1 MDDAQLLATV
11 TAGELLEF
19 RASQF
24 PPAFVDAN
32 PSIFLNL
39 AWIHPAQLRAFLR
52 DRDSSSRSVTVP
64 VKAEAVAASVSIRR
78 APRIKVEDSNAQILD
93 ISSPPHLPRAR
104 QTIRTRQVVEDD
116 IDITE
121 ILSSDDEME
130 VEAALRPTGASS
142 DPPEPSAE
150 EELEASAQ
158 AILTLSTTVWYDTDI
173 VSKAIDGLAKINRQ
187 TKVERVEYL
196 NNVIPSYFPVP
207 RTRTAFILDLRDPKF
222 DFYDKAGDP
231 LLADTLILDANQES
245 WATTGGG
252 GDQLPACLLFN
263 GQPIKCRRSRHTCN
277 GCYHCSELDKSLVN
291 VTRFELDT
299 SSRAEVISAEIATR
313 IAEGD
318 TPEKLA
324 AAFHRVIMSANR
336 KCTAKD
342 HIGAPCEGHPIMKA
356 KNDGTLRMGWFITCS
371 EWTPNWCDHRSDSI
385 PDNVGP
391 ILLAELM
398 SPTAAFSSASNTA
411 PCSRIISARVGQREK
426 YCAHVHLKQGKT
438 VRGTMIHHP
447 CPAYM
452 TIYVPLDSS
461 LRMACVVFDPGCPH
475 SHPMS
480 PMTKLSLNY
489 EETYRKCVR
498 ATGILGTT
506 VQKVDDAPTT
516 LLLLKGQSPA
526 MYHPALHTKRLK
538 QGIIRDEK
546 LKASPEG
553 LGVAGI
559 YARHVKDLDLPPEER
574 YIQSIITTPGGR
586 IIIITM
592 VPYLANLVHVA
603 RTVQVDTTF
612 GRTLG
617 DLNEWEFIIWYGS
630 VERVLTV
637 GRVYTNGAD
646 RPHYKCLFD
655 ELQKIIFRLTGKQLR
670 FKRFTRGGNLITMG
684 VDLEAAQVQGA
695 SDSFLPTNEPEY
707 SGITTEDPD
716 EFSEYYVRACISHA
730 KRGVHRLKP
739 FVTAEVFARLMDF
752 PYMKTEED
760 VTNFTSWVA
769 GLNVKKVQDWWKHK
783 LQYRWIIP
791 SLVKSQSRIHSAD
804 WDITD
809 SSTNLNE
816 GQHHWTNQQTG
827 VKLTPLE
834 AVEAARK
841 VDFKT
846 AREVQDSLETGIL
859 DNNSNNMLHRMGRK
873 VQRAANAHAK
883 VRAAAQQSDE
893 TDGLQADYDEAKA
906 AKKLTDQAVKDAQVK
921 LSAAKGTTRRKRGT
935 GKTTAVVPEPLLQAS
950 SSGHVLSSRR
960 VPKAPVILTP
970 LIAPIFQDT
979 STDIATALAVPELQF
994 QGLFPAIPLAS
1005 ALSLI

>member
-19 RASQF
+19 RVSQF

-52 DRDSSSRSVTVP
+52 DRDSSSHSVTVL
-64 VKAEAVAASVSIRR
+64 VKAEAVEASVSIRR

-93 ISSPPHLPRAR
+93 ISSPPHLPRGR
-104 QTIRTRQVVEDD
+104 QTIRTRQ
-116 IDITE
+116 

-142 DPPEPSAE
+142 DPPEPSVTSEPADHPDSDE
-150 EELEASAQ
+150 ADEELEASAQ

-231 LLADTLILDANQES
+231 LLADTLILDA
-245 WATTGGG
+245 ACGG
-252 GDQLPACLLFN
+252 GDQLPTCLLFN

-277 GCYHCSELDKSLVN
+277 GCYHCSELDRSLVN
-291 VTRFELDT
+291 
-299 SSRAEVISAEIATR
+299 VISAEIATR

-342 HIGAPCEGHPIMKA
+342 HIGAPCQGHPIMKA
-356 KNDGTLRMGWFITCS
+356 KNAGTLRMGWFITCS
-371 EWTPNWCDHRSDSI
+371 EWTPNWRDHRSDSI

-391 ILLAELM
+391 ILLAEPM
-398 SPTAAFSSASNTA
+398 SPTAAFSSATNTA

-426 YCAHVHLKQGKT
+426 YCAHVHLNQGKT

-461 LRMACVVFDPGCPH
+461 LRMACVVFDPGRPH

-506 VQKVDDAPTT
+506 VQKVDDVPTT
-516 LLLLKGQSPA
+516 LLLFKGQSPA

-553 LGVAGI
+553 FGVAGI
-559 YARHVKDLDLPPEER
+559 YVRHVKDLDLPPEER

-695 SDSFLPTNEPEY
+695 SDSFLPTNKPEY

-730 KRGVHRLKP
+730 KRSELHEIAQAEGFVHQYARTMDSEP
-739 FVTAEVFARLMDF
+739 FPDKEHQQRVIVSMGNSDEGITHTPHGAA
-752 PYMKTEED
+752 
-760 VTNFTSWVA
+760 
-769 GLNVKKVQDWWKHK
+769 NVCASV
-783 LQYRWIIP
+783 
-791 SLVKSQSRIHSAD
+791 SSSAFGEGGR
-804 WDITD
+804 D
-809 SSTNLNE
+809 SST
-816 GQHHWTNQQTG
+816 HYWS
-827 VKLTPLE
+827 
-834 AVEAARK
+834 
-841 VDFKT
+841 
-846 AREVQDSLETGIL
+846 DSTYP
-859 DNNSNNMLHRMGRK
+859 
-873 VQRAANAHAK
+873 
-883 VRAAAQQSDE
+883 SD
-893 TDGLQADYDEAKA
+893 
-906 AKKLTDQAVKDAQVK
+906 
-921 LSAAKGTTRRKRGT
+921 
-935 GKTTAVVPEPLLQAS
+935 LQAS
-950 SSGHVLSSRR
+950 GVQLLELTRLVLSGQRR
-960 VPKAPVILTP
+960 SQTQAPQMHPATPKK
-970 LIAPIFQDT
+970 D
-979 STDIATALAVPELQF
+979 ER
-994 QGLFPAIPLAS
+994 GCW
-1005 ALSLI
+1005 